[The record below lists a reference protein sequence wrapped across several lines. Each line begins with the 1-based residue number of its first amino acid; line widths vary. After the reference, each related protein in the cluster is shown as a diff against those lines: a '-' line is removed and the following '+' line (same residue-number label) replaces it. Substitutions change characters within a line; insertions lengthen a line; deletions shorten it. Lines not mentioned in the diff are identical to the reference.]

1 MISAE
6 QQIFNQIEK
15 SQNILI
21 SFPVDWNGDAISS
34 ALAFYWF
41 LKKMGKNVEMAA
53 APISDTKSRVFSF
66 LPGFSDIKNSLDN
79 LAKFIVSLNI
89 TNAKVDQIKY
99 VLSEKTLDFIIS
111 PKDGWFDKDD
121 ISTAT
126 SGYKYDLIITLN
138 APDLESLGKIYD
150 NNVDFFYKTTVIN
163 IDHHPAN
170 EEFGQ
175 VNLVELNAVSATEVL
190 FEIMR
195 DYKAELIDEDIATC
209 LLAGII
215 FKTKSFKTPN
225 LTPHSLM
232 VTSELIKL
240 GARREEIVTRLYRS
254 RDITVLKLWGRV
266 LNNLNGLNDNQ
277 LLWSSLFQNDFAET
291 GSVEDNLLEVIDELI
306 INIPQAKLITI
317 FYSLTENPLEEDQSA
332 ESNETVIAHN
342 NQSEGLFKTK
352 AIIYAVKNVNAAEL
366 VKEFNPSGGR
376 KIAYLSSNKPL
387 AVFKQEITNVLQN
400 KLEKLNPNN

>member
-1 MISAE
+1 MISTE

-34 ALAFYWF
+34 ALAFGLF
-41 LKKMGKNVEMAA
+41 LKKMGKNVEIAA
-53 APISDTKSRVFSF
+53 APISDTKSRAFSF
-66 LPGFSDIKNSLDN
+66 LPGFSDIKNSLEN

-99 VLSEKTLDFIIS
+99 VVSEKSLDFIIS
-111 PKDGWFDKDD
+111 PKDGWFDKSD

-126 SGYKYDLIITLN
+126 SGYKHDLIITLN

-150 NNVDFFYKTTVIN
+150 NNIDFFYKTTIIN
-163 IDHHPAN
+163 VDHHPAN

-175 VNLVELNAVSATEVL
+175 VNFVELNAVSVTEIL

-195 DYKAELIDEDIATC
+195 DYKSELIDEDIATC

-215 FKTKSFKTPN
+215 YKTKSFKTPN
-225 LTPHSLM
+225 LTPHSLS

-240 GARREEIVTRLYRS
+240 GARREEIVNRLYRS
-254 RDITVLKLWGRV
+254 RDINVLKLWGRV

-277 LLWSSLFQNDFAET
+277 LLWSSLFQKDFAET
-291 GSVEDNLLEVIDELI
+291 GSVEDSLLEVIDELI

-317 FYSLTENPLEEDQSA
+317 FYSLTENPLEEEKSA
-332 ESNETVIAHN
+332 ESNETIVTHN
-342 NQSEGLFKTK
+342 DQSEGLFKTQ
-352 AIIYAVKNVNAAEL
+352 ALVYAVKNANVAEL

-376 KIAYLSSNKPL
+376 KIAYLSSSKPL
-387 AVFKQEITNVLQN
+387 AVFRREITDALQT
-400 KLEKLNPNN
+400 KLEKLNAMN

>member
-53 APISDTKSRVFSF
+53 APISDTKSRAFSF

-99 VLSEKTLDFIIS
+99 VVSDQTLDFIIS
-111 PKDGWFDKDD
+111 PKDGWFTKDD
-121 ISTAT
+121 VTTGT
-126 SGYKYDLIITLN
+126 SGYRYDLIVTLN

-150 NNVDFFYKTTVIN
+150 NNVDFFYKTTIIN

-175 VNLVELNAVSATEVL
+175 VNFVELNAVSATEVL
-190 FEIMR
+190 FEIFR
-195 DYKAELIDEDIATC
+195 DYQVELIDENIATC

-215 FKTKSFKTPN
+215 YKTKSFKTPN
-225 LTPHSLM
+225 LTPHSLT

-240 GARREEIVTRLYRS
+240 GARREEIVNRLYRS
-254 RDITVLKLWGRV
+254 RDLSVLKLWGRV

-277 LLWSSLFQNDFAET
+277 LLWSSLFQNDFSET
-291 GSVEDNLLEVIDELI
+291 DSVEDNLLEVIDELI
-306 INIPQAKLITI
+306 INMPQAKLITI
-317 FYSLTENPLEEDQSA
+317 FYSLTENPLEESESA
-332 ESNETVIAHN
+332 ESSETIVAHN

-352 AIIYAVKNVNAAEL
+352 AIIYAVKNVNAVEL

-376 KIAYLSSNKPL
+376 KIAYLSSSQPL
-387 AVFKQEITNVLQN
+387 AAFRQEITNTLQN
-400 KLEKLNPNN
+400 KLDKLNS

>member
-53 APISDTKSRVFSF
+53 APISDTRSRAFSF
-66 LPGFSDIKNSLDN
+66 LPGFSDIKNALDN
-79 LAKFIVSLNI
+79 LAKFIVSLDI

-111 PKDGWFDKDD
+111 PKDGWFTKDD
-121 ISTAT
+121 VATAT
-126 SGYKYDLIITLN
+126 SGYRYDLIITLN

-150 NNVDFFYKTTVIN
+150 NNVDFFYKTTIIN

-175 VNLVELNAVSATEVL
+175 VNFVELNAVSVTEVL
-190 FEIMR
+190 FELMR
-195 DYKAELIDEDIATC
+195 DYKLELIDEDIATC

-215 FKTKSFKTPN
+215 YKTKSFKTPN
-225 LTPHSLM
+225 LTPHSLA

-240 GARREEIVTRLYRS
+240 GARREEIVNRLYRS
-254 RDITVLKLWGRV
+254 RNLPVLKLWGRV

-317 FYSLTENPLEEDQSA
+317 FYSLTENPLEEDKSA
-332 ESNETVIAHN
+332 ESNETIVGHN
-342 NQSEGLFKTK
+342 DQSTGLFQTK
-352 AIIYAVKNVNAAEL
+352 AIIYAVKNVNAVEL

-376 KIAYLSSNKPL
+376 KIAYLSSPKPL
-387 AVFKQEITNVLQN
+387 AIFRQEITDYLQN
-400 KLEKLNPNN
+400 KLDKLSS

>member
-41 LKKMGKNVEMAA
+41 LKKMGKNVEIAA
-53 APISDTKSRVFSF
+53 APISDTKSRAFSF

-99 VLSEKTLDFIIS
+99 VVSDKTLDFIIS
-111 PKDGWFDKDD
+111 PKDGWFTKDD
-121 ISTAT
+121 VETST

-138 APDLESLGKIYD
+138 TPDLESLGKIYD
-150 NNVDFFYKTTVIN
+150 NDVDFFYKTTIIN

-175 VNLVELNAVSATEVL
+175 VNFVELNAVSVTEVL
-190 FEIMR
+190 FEIFR
-195 DYKAELIDEDIATC
+195 DYNEKLIDEDIATC

-215 FKTKSFKTPN
+215 YKTKSFKTPN
-225 LTPHSLM
+225 LTPHSLTT
-232 VTSELIKL
+232 TSELIKL

-254 RDITVLKLWGRV
+254 RDLPVLKLWGRV

-317 FYSLTENPLEEDQSA
+317 FYSLTENPLAEEKSA
-332 ESNETVIAHN
+332 ESKETIVVHKDQAE
-342 NQSEGLFKTK
+342 SLFKTK
-352 AIIYAVKNVNAAEL
+352 AIIYAVRNVNATEL
-366 VKEFNPSGGR
+366 VQEFNPSGGR
-376 KIAYLSSNKPL
+376 KIAYLSSSKPL
-387 AVFKQEITNVLQN
+387 SVFRREITDVLQN
-400 KLEKLNPNN
+400 KLDKLGS